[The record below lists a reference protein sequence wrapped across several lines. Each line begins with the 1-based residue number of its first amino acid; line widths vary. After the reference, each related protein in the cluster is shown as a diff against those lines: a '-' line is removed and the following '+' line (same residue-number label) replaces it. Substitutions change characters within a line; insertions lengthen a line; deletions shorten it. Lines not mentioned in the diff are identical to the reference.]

1 VSWLQPL
8 LDWVAAHPLLAGLA
22 LAAVAAAES
31 LVLVGLLVPG
41 AAIMF
46 GAGALIGTGHLSF
59 WPMVAW
65 AVAGAIIGDSVSFW
79 LGRRYGERLQTLWP
93 LRRYPGLMS
102 RGVVF
107 FRRHGGKSVL
117 VGRFVGPV
125 RPIIPAVA
133 GMMGMSPVLFLLV
146 NAGSA
151 LLWAP
156 AYLVPGMVFAA
167 SFSVAASVAGRL
179 VALLV
184 LLGLALWLGW
194 RGLVRLRRALAV
206 FALERYRRWRDR
218 APAWVL
224 LALSSLHRRTGLGWW
239 FAVLV
244 LLAAVAMA
252 AYDPPPRGWEQWLF
266 VVSSLPRPDWVDT
279 GLWLAAQLGSLPAVA
294 VGGVGGVLLL
304 IAADGAGRA
313 LRLVS
318 APVLA
323 AAAGF
328 AMATVH
334 GGAPP
339 DLVAPRAVAPSFP
352 DLSLAALTALVF
364 AAALLASGR
373 RPWLQRA
380 ALTSALLLVAGI
392 ALAQVALGLSWALDA
407 LGGIALG
414 VVAAGLCV
422 LGIGPVSSD
431 RSARYLLPALLLA
444 MSIGVTL
451 AMVFAPAPPRAA
463 APVPMAGD
471 ISCTRPGTLPQ
482 RIGLFGNEGR
492 FTALWQGR
500 QESLSAA
507 LREAGWQPAPTW
519 DLRGVLYWL
528 HPEPSA
534 GQLPALPR
542 WHAGRLADVTWVRVL
557 ADGDRVTLRGWRLS
571 GGRWLLDVARE
582 RLRSDGLIVVSDIE
596 PAPGRLPVAAL
607 QRAGRL
613 CATASAAES
622 ATGHT
627 RTDAD

>member
-1 VSWLQPL
+1 VNWLQPL
-8 LDWVAAHPLLAGLA
+8 LDWVAAHPLLAGLV

-65 AVAGAIIGDSVSFW
+65 AVAGAIVGDSVSFW

-133 GMMGMSPVLFLLV
+133 GMMGMSPALFLLV

-206 FALERYRRWRDR
+206 FALGRYRRWRDR

-244 LLAAVAMA
+244 LLAAVAMS

-266 VVSSLPRPDWVDT
+266 VVASLPRPDWVDT

-313 LRLVS
+313 LRLVA

-323 AAAGF
+323 AAVGF
-328 AMATVH
+328 AMATLH

-339 DLVAPRAVAPSFP
+339 DLVALRAVAPSFP
-352 DLSLAALTALVF
+352 DLSLAALTAMVF
-364 AAALLASGR
+364 AAALLASGS

-407 LGGIALG
+407 LGGVALG

-422 LGIGPVSSD
+422 LGVGPVSSD

-471 ISCTRPGTLPQ
+471 VSCSRPGTLPQ

-500 QESLSAA
+500 QERLSAA
-507 LREAGWQPAPTW
+507 LREAGWQPASSW

-542 WHAGRLADVTWVRVL
+542 WHAGRLADITWVRVL
-557 ADGDRVTLRGWRLS
+557 ADSDRVTLRGWRLS

-622 ATGHT
+622 ATGRT

>member
-22 LAAVAAAES
+22 LAMVAAAES

-41 AAIMF
+41 AAVMF

-65 AVAGAIIGDSVSFW
+65 AVAGAIIGDAVSFW

-93 LRRYPGLMS
+93 LRRYPGLMT
-102 RGVVF
+102 RGMVF

-179 VALLV
+179 VALLL

-206 FALERYRRWRDR
+206 FALARYRRWRHR
-218 APAWVL
+218 APSWVL
-224 LALSSLHRRTGLGWW
+224 LALSSLHRRTGLAWW

-266 VVSSLPRPDWVDT
+266 VVASLPRPDWVDT

-313 LRLVS
+313 LRLIA

-323 AAAGF
+323 ATAGF
-328 AMATVH
+328 AMAAVH

-339 DLVAPRAVAPSFP
+339 HLIALQAVAPSFP
-352 DLSLAALTALVF
+352 DLSLAALTALLL
-364 AAALLASGR
+364 AAALLAAGS
-373 RPWLQRA
+373 RPWLRRA
-380 ALTSALLLVAGI
+380 ALTSALLLVTAV
-392 ALAQVALGLSWALDA
+392 ALPQVALGLSWPLDA
-407 LGGIALG
+407 IGGAALG
-414 VVAAGLCV
+414 VVVAGLCV
-422 LGIGPVSSD
+422 IGVGRGGSE

-451 AMVFAPAPPRAA
+451 AMAFAPAPPRAA
-463 APVPMAGD
+463 VPVPMAGVMNC
-471 ISCTRPGTLPQ
+471 SQPGRLPQ

-507 LREAGWQPAPTW
+507 LREAGWRQASPW
-519 DLRGVLYWL
+519 DLHGMLYWL
-528 HPEPSA
+528 HPEPLA
-534 GQLPALPR
+534 GELPALPR
-542 WHAGRLADVTWVRVL
+542 WHAGRLADITWVRL
-557 ADGDRVTLRGWRLS
+557 LSDGDRVILRGWRLA
-571 GGRWLLDVARE
+571 GGRWLMDVVME
-582 RLRSDGLIVVSDIE
+582 RLRSDGLIVVSDME

-613 CATASAAES
+613 CALVSPESDAADD
-622 ATGHT
+622 TG
-627 RTDAD
+627 TDGD